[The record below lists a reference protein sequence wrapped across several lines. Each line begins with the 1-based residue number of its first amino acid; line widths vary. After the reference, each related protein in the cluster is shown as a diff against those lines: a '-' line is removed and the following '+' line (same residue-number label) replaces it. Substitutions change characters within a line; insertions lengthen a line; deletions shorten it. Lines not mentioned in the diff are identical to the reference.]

1 MQLVEIAEKTVRFH
15 LSQDKTN
22 QFIVTTVSKTTNQQ
36 EMTVAEADLAD
47 AAVADMVE
55 TVVVEDL
62 EETEMADVAEEDLV
76 ETVAEEDLEETD
88 HQERCTRLH
97 VQNVEKNVKFH
108 SNQMDKNQF
117 IVMNVSKTINQ
128 KEATVAVADLADVA
142 VADMVET
149 VAVEDLEETEMADAV
164 PEDMAETAV
173 VVEDLEETDLQE
185 KCTQLHVQSVE
196 QNVRFHSNQM
206 EKNQFIVTTVSKKRN
221 LQETTVDAEDISHF

>member
-47 AAVADMVE
+47 AAAEDMVE

-62 EETEMADVAEEDLV
+62 EETEMADV
-76 ETVAEEDLEETD
+76 
-88 HQERCTRLH
+88 
-97 VQNVEKNVKFH
+97 
-108 SNQMDKNQF
+108 
-117 IVMNVSKTINQ
+117 
-128 KEATVAVADLADVA
+128 
-142 VADMVET
+142 
-149 VAVEDLEETEMADAV
+149 V
-164 PEDMAETAV
+164 PEDMAETAA

-196 QNVRFHSNQM
+196 QNVKFHSNQM
-206 EKNQFIVTTVSKKRN
+206 EKNQFIVTTVSKSVN
-221 LQETTVDAEDISHF
+221 QQETTVDAEDISHF

>member
-47 AAVADMVE
+47 VAVADMVE

-62 EETEMADVAEEDLV
+62 EETEMAD
-76 ETVAEEDLEETD
+76 
-88 HQERCTRLH
+88 
-97 VQNVEKNVKFH
+97 
-108 SNQMDKNQF
+108 
-117 IVMNVSKTINQ
+117 
-128 KEATVAVADLADVA
+128 
-142 VADMVET
+142 
-149 VAVEDLEETEMADAV
+149 AV
-164 PEDMAETAV
+164 PEDMAETAA

-196 QNVRFHSNQM
+196 QNVKFHSNQM
-206 EKNQFIVTTVSKKRN
+206 EKNQFIVTTVSKRRN
-221 LQETTVDAEDISHF
+221 QQETTVDAEDISHF